1 MAKSRRR
8 KGKGAAKMSPKAFW
22 AVVIGCSMLASL
34 CALIT
39 LGSKM
44 ENPIFP
50 TWKEIG
56 VYLQDMLSPN
66 DDGSTPDGTLEIH
79 VLDVGNADCI
89 LLRSE
94 TETML
99 IDAGENNDGDN
110 IVHYLREKQIS
121 RLDYVIATHA
131 DADHIGG
138 MKTVI
143 QQMEIGKFIMA
154 FMPDGFTPT
163 TSTYAKMLEALADKN
178 IKITPAETGSQFP
191 LGEAAVYILGPAGEF
206 EDKNNMSVVCKVVFG
221 QKKFLFMGDAEKE
234 AENALLQSGCDL
246 TADVLKI
253 GHHGSSSST
262 THSLLKAVHPS
273 YALITCGKD
282 NSYGHP
288 HKETIENLQKA
299 GISIYRSD
307 INGTIVLTTDGESIE
322 FTTQR

>member
-1 MAKSRRR
+1 MAKSHRR
-8 KGKGAAKMSPKAFW
+8 KRKNTQKMSPKAFW
-22 AVVIGCSMLASL
+22 TTVIGCSLLASL
-34 CALIT
+34 CVLIT

-44 ENPIFP
+44 ENPILP

-56 VYLQDMLSPN
+56 GYLQGLLSPQEE
-66 DDGSTPDGTLEIH
+66 GSAPEGTLEIH

-89 LLRSE
+89 LLRSQ
-94 TETML
+94 TQTML

-110 IVHYLREKQIS
+110 IVNYLREKQIS
-121 RLDYVIATHA
+121 KLDYVIATHA

-138 MKTVI
+138 MRAVI
-143 QQMEIGKFIMA
+143 QQMELGQFIMA
-154 FMPDGFTPT
+154 FMPEGFTPT
-163 TSTYAKMLEALADKN
+163 TSTYAKMLEALADKG
-178 IKITPAETGSQFP
+178 IKITPAETGSQYA
-191 LGEAAVYILGPAGEF
+191 LGEASIHILGPAAEF

-234 AENALLQSGCDL
+234 AENALMQSGVDL
-246 TADVLKI
+246 TADVLKV

-288 HKETIENLQKA
+288 HKETIESLQKA
-299 GISIYRSD
+299 GITTYRSD

-322 FTTQR
+322 ITTQR